1 MSREDLVWIVGAIV
15 LLAVGFLAGQHWV
28 APGAEAVE
36 ADIEAALASSEAEML
51 DLRDDAFRVRFWQGR
66 SLDLAV
72 QAALVL
78 VGALSI
84 SALLP
89 RSGEEERS

>member
-1 MSREDLVWIVGAIV
+1 MSREDLVWIVLALA
-15 LLAVGFLAGQHWV
+15 LLVISFVVGQRWAVPRQ
-28 APGAEAVE
+28 
-36 ADIEAALASSEAEML
+36 EAATPEVELGAAPLQPEALDPQDAS
-51 DLRDDAFRVRFWQGR
+51 FRTRFWQGR

-84 SALLP
+84 AALLP
-89 RSGEEERS
+89 RGREERAP

>member
-1 MSREDLVWIVGAIV
+1 MSREDLVWILVAVALLV
-15 LLAVGFLAGQHWV
+15 LGFLAGQRWAV
-28 APGAEAVE
+28 PREEPVE
-36 ADIEAALASSEAEML
+36 ANPVPSEGEVL
-51 DLRDDAFRVRFWQGR
+51 DVRDEAFRARFWQGR

-84 SALLP
+84 AALLP
-89 RSGEEERS
+89 RGREDEAP

>member
-1 MSREDLVWIVGAIV
+1 MSREDLVWIV
-15 LLAVGFLAGQHWV
+15 LAVALLVVSFVVGRRWAVPQEE
-28 APGAEAVE
+28 AAAVE
-36 ADIEAALASSEAEML
+36 AGAAPAQPGALGLQDES
-51 DLRDDAFRVRFWQGR
+51 FRARFWRGR

-84 SALLP
+84 AALLP
-89 RSGEEERS
+89 RGREELAP

>member
-1 MSREDLVWIVGAIV
+1 MSREDLVWILAAIA
-15 LLAVGFLAGQHWV
+15 LLAVGFLVGQRWAV
-28 APGAEAVE
+28 PGDEAVE
-36 ADIEAALASSEAEML
+36 TDPLPSEAEML
-51 DLRDDAFRVRFWQGR
+51 DVRDDAFRTRFWQGR

-84 SALLP
+84 AALLP
-89 RSGEEERS
+89 RGREDERP

>member
-1 MSREDLVWIVGAIV
+1 MSREDLVWILAAII
-15 LLAVGFLAGQHWV
+15 LLIVGFLVGQRWAV
-28 APGAEAVE
+28 PRGEPVE
-36 ADIEAALASSEAEML
+36 AGPVPSEAEML
-51 DLRDDAFRVRFWQGR
+51 DVRDDAFRVRFWRGR

-84 SALLP
+84 AALLP
-89 RSGEEERS
+89 RGREDEAP

>member
-1 MSREDLVWIVGAIV
+1 MGREDLVWIVAAIV
-15 LLAVGFLAGQHWV
+15 LLAAGFLVGQRWGV
-28 APGAEAVE
+28 PAEEVVKTGVE
-36 ADIEAALASSEAEML
+36 TNLASSEAEMV
-51 DLRDDAFRVRFWQGR
+51 DVHDDTFRAHFWQGR

-72 QAALVL
+72 QAALLL

-89 RSGEEERS
+89 RGREEQP

>member
-1 MSREDLVWIVGAIV
+1 MSREDLVWILAAIV
-15 LLAVGFLAGQHWV
+15 LLIVGFLAGQRWAV
-28 APGAEAVE
+28 PREEPVE
-36 ADIEAALASSEAEML
+36 ANPVPSEAEML
-51 DLRDDAFRVRFWQGR
+51 DVRDDAFRARFWQGR

-84 SALLP
+84 AALLP
-89 RSGEEERS
+89 RGREDETP